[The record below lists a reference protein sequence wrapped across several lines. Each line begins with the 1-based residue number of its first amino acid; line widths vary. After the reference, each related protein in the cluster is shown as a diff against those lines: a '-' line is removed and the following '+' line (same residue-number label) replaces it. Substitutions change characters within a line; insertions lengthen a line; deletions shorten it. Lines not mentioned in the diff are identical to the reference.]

1 MLNTFLSISDYI
13 YNNIFYYYYIYITI
27 YKYNIYI
34 KFYIQISY
42 NWFKYYMTSNKLMIN
57 SFKPF
62 LLIYNII
69 NKLYIWTNRRFL
81 KKKKRFRIYYKYH
94 NIRYWKFLLFFFYLY
109 VFFILWKKRNL
120 YTKTQFVF
128 AFIFLHI
135 LILILLNFF
144 IGLFNSY
151 DLGFIFCIFFMFILV
166 LFLRR

>member
-1 MLNTFLSISDYI
+1 MLNTFFSISEYI
-13 YNNIFYYYYIYITI
+13 YNNLFYYYYIYITI

-34 KFYIQISY
+34 RFYIEFLY
-42 NWFKYYMTSNKLMIN
+42 NIFKYYITSNKLMMGL
-57 SFKPF
+57 FKPF
-62 LLIYNII
+62 LSIYNMIRR
-69 NKLYIWTNRRFL
+69 LFIWTNRRFL

-135 LILILLNFF
+135 LILISLNFF
-144 IGLFNSY
+144 IGLFNSF
-151 DLGFIFCIFFMFILV
+151 DLGFLSCIFFMFLIV